1 MKAEIQAKIDLM
13 VDNFHTLDKGFIW
26 DMPIAKHF
34 GAMIGANRE
43 SHITVEQVKTAKK
56 LIERDTSMWS
66 YFRGTNEFLLAV
78 LLTAEANP
86 DDVLNRCIE
95 HYEALK
101 QRKFYSSAYLV
112 LAAYSLA
119 KHSDPYQYNRIYD
132 RFEAFYAGMKA
143 NHFWL
148 TGDNDYVY
156 AAILAMSDF
165 SVEAT
170 IDKTE
175 AIYQCLK
182 SMGLSAGN
190 ELQNLS
196 HILAFGEGSAESDCN
211 RAMALYAA
219 LKQRKCK
226 IGSYGLALVGVLSLI
241 MTSEDSMADEVAE
254 VYDHLKQLKGYGAWS
269 LGHTE
274 RAILAASIVADYYN
288 DKISSGTVESTLAS
302 SVNSIIIAQQA
313 ATMAAISGAAAA
325 SAAASSGN

>member
-34 GAMIGANRE
+34 GAMIVANRE
-43 SHITVEQVKTAKK
+43 SQITVDQVKATKK

-78 LLTAEANP
+78 LLTGEANP
-86 DDVLNRCIE
+86 EEVLTRCMQ
-95 HYEALK
+95 HYDALK
-101 QRKFYSSAYLV
+101 HRKFYSSAYLV
-112 LAAYSLA
+112 LASYSIA

-156 AAILAMSDF
+156 AAILAMSDL
-165 SVEAT
+165 SVDT
-170 IDKTE
+170 TLDKTE

-196 HILAFGEGSAESDCN
+196 HILAFGEGSVEGDCS
-211 RAMALYAA
+211 RAMNLYAA

-226 IGSYGLALVGVLSLI
+226 ISSYGLALVGVLSLI
-241 MTSEDSMADEVAE
+241 MTSPETMADEVTE
-254 VYDHLKQLKGYGAWS
+254 VYEQLKQLKGYGAWS

-288 DKISSGTVESTLAS
+288 DKISSGTIESALTS
-302 SVNSIIIAQQA
+302 SVSSIIIAQQA

-325 SAAASSGN
+325 SAAASSGS

>member
-1 MKAEIQAKIDLM
+1 MKPEIQEKIDLM
-13 VDNFHTLDKGFIW
+13 VNNFHTLDKAFIW
-26 DMPIAKHF
+26 DMGIAKHF
-34 GAMIGANRE
+34 GAMITANRE
-43 SHITVEQVKTAKK
+43 THISAEQVKAAKK

-78 LLTAEANP
+78 LLTGEANP
-86 DDVLNRCIE
+86 EEILTRSLEN
-95 HYEALK
+95 YENLK

-112 LAAYSLA
+112 LASYSIA
-119 KHSDPYQYNRIYD
+119 KHGDPSQYNRIYD
-132 RFEAFYAGMKA
+132 RFEEFYAGMKA

-156 AAILAMSDF
+156 AAILAMSDL
-165 SVEAT
+165 SVQAT

-175 AIYQCLK
+175 AIYQSLK
-182 SMGLSAGN
+182 TYGLTAGN

-196 HILAFGEGSAESDCN
+196 NILAFGENAVDFDCQ

-226 IGSYGLALVGVLSLI
+226 ISSYGLALVGVLSLI
-241 MTSEDSMADEVAE
+241 MENPDSMADEVTE
-254 VYDHLKQLKGYGAWS
+254 VYDQLKQLKGYGAWS

-288 DKISSGTVESTLAS
+288 DKIQTGTLESALTSSI
-302 SVNSIIIAQQA
+302 NSIIIAQQA
-313 ATMAAISGAAAA
+313 ATMAAISGATAA
-325 SAAASSGN
+325 SVAASSGN